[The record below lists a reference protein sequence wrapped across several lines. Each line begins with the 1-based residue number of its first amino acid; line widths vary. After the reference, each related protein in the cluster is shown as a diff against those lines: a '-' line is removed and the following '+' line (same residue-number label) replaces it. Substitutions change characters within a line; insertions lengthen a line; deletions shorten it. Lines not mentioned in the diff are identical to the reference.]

1 MPTKNDCR
9 AHRMQAQWTEVD
21 HNADRLAVGA
31 GLLARAAAAPETPS
45 KGQVRRLSVFDSI
58 SGSYASRL
66 NATLRTFWFIT
77 HINQKLT
84 CMLEL

>member
-1 MPTKNDCR
+1 MPTKDDCR

-66 NATLRTFWFIT
+66 CDSEDILVYYPHEPETDMHA
-77 HINQKLT
+77 
-84 CMLEL
+84 